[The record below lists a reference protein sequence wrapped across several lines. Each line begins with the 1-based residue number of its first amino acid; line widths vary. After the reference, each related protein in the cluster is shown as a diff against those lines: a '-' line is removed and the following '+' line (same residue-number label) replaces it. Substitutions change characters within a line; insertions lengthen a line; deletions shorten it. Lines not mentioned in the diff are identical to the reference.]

1 MLWEFFLV
9 PELQLDMMEQ
19 RTLLKT
25 EARAEKVRDEYEP
38 VEDVRE
44 VEQFVNHAR
53 EMIRSVNYSI
63 KSATRRANNL
73 GLVAADMYDSSVL
86 LHRAV
91 SSLHFLPPKYIEAF
105 EVYVRSIV
113 PTQSNAQ
120 ANLHSSFLALQS
132 TVQALLSSLS
142 RPPAIISQMRAAKR
156 EADRNFNSLNKS
168 RWPLGLLDDTRQRL
182 YDEKEERARKS
193 RDEAANLAK
202 ELRFTQ
208 QTVAGELAGWQ
219 DLHEKMGRQA
229 IREFVRGMVVQ
240 ERMKL
245 DGMLRAIR
253 RVRMGDEPGP
263 ESTVVGD
270 GTISPASSRATRSE
284 PAESSENGVRGEDE

>member
-1 MLWEFFLV
+1 
-9 PELQLDMMEQ
+9 
-19 RTLLKT
+19 
-25 EARAEKVRDEYEP
+25 
-38 VEDVRE
+38 
-44 VEQFVNHAR
+44 
-53 EMIRSVNYSI
+53 
-63 KSATRRANNL
+63 
-73 GLVAADMYDSSVL
+73 
-86 LHRAV
+86 
-91 SSLHFLPPKYIEAF
+91 
-105 EVYVRSIV
+105 
-113 PTQSNAQ
+113 
-120 ANLHSSFLALQS
+120 
-132 TVQALLSSLS
+132 
-142 RPPAIISQMRAAKR
+142 MRAAKR

-229 IREFVRGMVVQ
+229 LREFVRGMVVQ

-253 RVRMGDEPGP
+253 RVRMGDDTAP
-263 ESTVVGD
+263 ESTVVGN
-270 GTISPASSRATRSE
+270 GTRSPASSRVTQSE
-284 PAESSENGVRGEDE
+284 PAESSENGVRGEDG

>member
-1 MLWEFFLV
+1 
-9 PELQLDMMEQ
+9 
-19 RTLLKT
+19 
-25 EARAEKVRDEYEP
+25 
-38 VEDVRE
+38 
-44 VEQFVNHAR
+44 
-53 EMIRSVNYSI
+53 
-63 KSATRRANNL
+63 
-73 GLVAADMYDSSVL
+73 MYDSSVL

-105 EVYVRSIV
+105 EVYVRAIV

-263 ESTVVGD
+263 ESTAVGN
-270 GTISPASSRATRSE
+270 GTIPPASSRATRSE